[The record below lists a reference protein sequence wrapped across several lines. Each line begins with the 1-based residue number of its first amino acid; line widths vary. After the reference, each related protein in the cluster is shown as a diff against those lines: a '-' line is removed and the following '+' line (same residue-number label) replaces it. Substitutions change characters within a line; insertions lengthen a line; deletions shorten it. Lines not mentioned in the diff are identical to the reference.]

1 MMRALIFVCL
11 AGAAAYALIPTSEE
25 PEWGAGAK
33 LATAKPEPLLQVD
46 QKLRSSWGPTL
57 KSLGRDPEAQPVVS
71 QQRGAPQQRQEAVYW
86 QGDTQANQASQPPT
100 IAGVPT
106 EVGTATAEHVALARV
121 ILAAKAHSEASVS
134 SPITKFYPIGT
145 ELQIVGRE
153 SGWIELLEPATQ
165 ERGFVFEKYLVA
177 IDGPC
182 PARTLTQASAEPLP
196 AVAPK
201 AASPAAQTQRQAS
214 ARAAGCERRR
224 GGQLNSAAE
233 TKRDRLTKKR
243 RGASVSS
250 SGCSE
255 AANPHRGRSARRG
268 KPDVTGRN
276 KGLSKAPG
284 RPAHFSLS

>member
-106 EVGTATAEHVALARV
+106 EVGTATAEPVALARV

-153 SGWIELLEPATQ
+153 SGWIELLDPATQ

-177 IDGPC
+177 IDGPS
-182 PARTLTQASAEPLP
+182 PARTLTQASAESLP

-201 AASPAAQTQRQAS
+201 AASPAAQKQRQAS
-214 ARAAGCERRR
+214 KPVRRAANAVE
-224 GGQLNSAAE
+224 AAQPSEARPE
-233 TKRDRLTKKR
+233 TKRDRLTKK
-243 RGASVSS
+243 
-250 SGCSE
+250 E
-255 AANPHRGRSARRG
+255 ARRERKLFRMFG
-268 KPDVTGRN
+268 SREP
-276 KGLSKAPG
+276 APWTVG
-284 RPAHFSLS
+284 APR

>member
-33 LATAKPEPLLQVD
+33 LATVKPEPLLQVD

-153 SGWIELLEPATQ
+153 SGWIELLDPATQ

-177 IDGPC
+177 IDGPS

-201 AASPAAQTQRQAS
+201 AASPAAQKQRQAS
-214 ARAAGCERRR
+214 KPVRRAA
-224 GGQLNSAAE
+224 NAVVAAQPNEARPE
-233 TKRDRLTKKR
+233 TKRDRLTKK
-243 RGASVSS
+243 
-250 SGCSE
+250 E
-255 AANPHRGRSARRG
+255 ARRERKLFRMFG
-268 KPDVTGRN
+268 SREP
-276 KGLSKAPG
+276 APWTVG
-284 RPAHFSLS
+284 APR